1 MPLVLAPENW
11 DEWLRPGPLR
21 RARLA
26 ELAVPAPDELLSA
39 YPVGTRVN
47 KALNDGPDLIEPQL
61 ELVEPDAGPRQQ
73 TLPL

>member
-1 MPLVLAPENW
+1 MS
-11 DEWLRPGPLR
+11 
-21 RARLA
+21 
-26 ELAVPAPDELLSA
+26 LLSA

-47 KALNDGPDLIEPQL
+47 KALNDGPDLIEPQSIEPQFEPQLGEPQL